1 LTESFARR
9 WRRRLLTIPGVVL
22 GLGLVTLGLP
32 LLLVAALGADLVR
45 PAGRRTLASVRLAL
59 FLEAFLFIEAACLA
73 LLGAIWLVTLGS
85 AARRAALTWPAQRLY
100 TATLMRAAAA
110 LFALRFEIEGEDLAS
125 GGGPVLVLVRH
136 ASIVDVLVP
145 GVFIA
150 NRHRLRLRYVLKR
163 ELLAAPCLDVAGHFL
178 PNWFVARDGADTR
191 REIEA
196 IRALKTG
203 LGPEDGVLIYPEGTR
218 FSRQKRLRALERLA
232 GDPDALAR
240 AERLRHLLPLRP
252 GGSLALLEAPPAC
265 DVLFVG
271 HSGLEGFASIADI
284 WAGALVG
291 KTLRVRFWRA
301 RAAEIPEGREAR
313 LAFLQAGWQRMDD
326 WLSSLDE
333 REEVALA

>member
-32 LLLVAALGADLVR
+32 LLLVAALGADLIR
-45 PAGRRTLASVRLAL
+45 PSGRRTLASVRLVL
-59 FLEAFLFIEAACLA
+59 FLEAFLVIEVGCLA
-73 LLGAIWLVTLGS
+73 LLGAIGLLTIGS

-100 TATLMRAAAA
+100 TGTLMRAAAT
-110 LFALRFEIEGEDLAS
+110 LFALRFEVEDAELA
-125 GGGPVLVLVRH
+125 GLGGPVLVLMRH
-136 ASIVDVLVP
+136 ASIVDVLLP
-145 GVFIA
+145 GVLIA

-178 PNWFVARDGADTR
+178 PNWFVARDGADSR

-196 IRALKTG
+196 VRALKAG
-203 LGPEDGVLIYPEGTR
+203 VGPEDGVLVYPEGTR
-218 FSRQKRLRALERLA
+218 FSTTKRLRALDRLK
-232 GDPDALAR
+232 GDPLALAR

-271 HSGLEGFASIADI
+271 HSGLEGFASVADI

-291 KTLRVRFWRA
+291 RTVRVRFWRA
-301 RAAEIPEGREAR
+301 RAAEIPEGGDER
-313 LAFLQAGWQRMDD
+313 LAFLHAGWQRMDD
-326 WLSSLDE
+326 WLSSLDARGE
-333 REEVALA
+333 A